1 MFKGAISLCPIFVF
15 ATSLACV
22 IPPSDRGE
30 ATPAAAGSS
39 ANDNAAVVGFAHVL
53 DPDDST
59 NPLDCV
65 PKNTAA
71 EAPTL
76 AMTACVYELSS
87 TNLGALRY
95 REIPV
100 PHKALQRNV
109 LQQIVPGASK

>member
-1 MFKGAISLCPIFVF
+1 MFKGAISLCPVFVF
-15 ATSLACV
+15 ASSLACV
-22 IPPSDRGE
+22 VPPTDQGE
-30 ATPAAAGSS
+30 ATPAVAGSS
-39 ANDNAAVVGFAHVL
+39 ANDNAVVSIAHVL
-53 DPDDST
+53 DPDDGT
-59 NPLDCV
+59 NPLHCV
-65 PKNTAA
+65 QKNTAA
-71 EAPTL
+71 ESPTL